1 MNPALP
7 VENDTK
13 IWDAWLGIY
22 QAPVLSV
29 ALELHI
35 FESLKEPADVD
46 TLRARTGYAERGLTA
61 LLGMLK
67 SLGFLD
73 RRDGS
78 YQLNALSRTYFLK
91 ESPFYWG
98 PFFQRVS
105 RNLPAHRILFEN
117 VRDDRT
123 SEARAAENWES
134 GQIDAEM
141 AKAVTDFMH
150 CHSITSAVGLAHSC
164 DFSSVR
170 RLLDVGGGSGC
181 YATSLA
187 GANPGL
193 TATVMDLSAVCNIAK
208 DYIERA
214 GMTARVNTRSLD
226 MFRETWPEGYDA
238 HFFANIFHDWSF
250 ETCAVLAASS
260 FVSLEHGGKIYL
272 QEVLLDDSGDGPM
285 MAAAFSVLMCLG
297 TKGQQFTFSQLRAIL
312 EKAGFT
318 GIEARRSYGYY
329 SLVTGFKP

>member
-7 VENDTK
+7 VENDTRL
-13 IWDAWLGIY
+13 WDAWLGIY
-22 QAPVLSV
+22 QAPALSV

-35 FESLKEPADVD
+35 FESLKEPADVE
-46 TLRARTGYAERGLTA
+46 TLRARTGYAERGLAA

-73 RRDGS
+73 RHDGT
-78 YQLNALSRTYFLK
+78 YQLNALSRAYLLK

-98 PFFQRVS
+98 PFFRRVS
-105 RNLPAHRILFEN
+105 QNLPAHKTLLEN
-117 VRDDRT
+117 VRDDKS
-123 SEARAAENWES
+123 SEARAAENWAS

-141 AKAVTDFMH
+141 AKTVTDFMH
-150 CHSITSAVGLAHSC
+150 CHSIASAVGLAQSC
-164 DFSSVR
+164 DFSSVK

-187 GANPGL
+187 AAHPGM
-193 TATVMDLSAVCNIAK
+193 TATVMDLAPVCDIAK

-214 GMTARVNTRSLD
+214 GMSARVTTRPLD
-226 MFRETWPEGYDA
+226 MFREAWPKGYDA

-250 ETCAVLAASS
+250 ETCAALAASS
-260 FVSLEHGGKIYL
+260 FASLEPGGRIHL
-272 QEVLLDDSGDGPM
+272 QEVLLDDSGDGPL
-285 MAAAFSVLMCLG
+285 MATAFSVLMCLG
-297 TKGQQFTFSQLRAIL
+297 TKGQQFTFSQLRSIL

-318 GIEARRSYGYY
+318 DIQARRSYGYY
-329 SLVTGFKP
+329 SLVSGLKR